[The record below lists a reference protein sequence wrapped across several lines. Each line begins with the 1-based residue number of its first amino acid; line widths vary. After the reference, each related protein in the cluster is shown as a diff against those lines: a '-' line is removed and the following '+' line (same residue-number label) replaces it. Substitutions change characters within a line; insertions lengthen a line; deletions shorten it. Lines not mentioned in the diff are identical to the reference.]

1 MSSPI
6 QSEKNQGNQD
16 DHTAPVEGIRDRDN
30 LLHEVVSAMDREPDP
45 LFSMRGHSLNPL
57 LDAAQSLF
65 GLVIALRNTET
76 GNADKLY
83 RKVRDQITT
92 IGEEIRLAG
101 YDTTTQLTY
110 RYALCA
116 FIDEAVLSTAW
127 GGGSSWRDRSLP
139 SYHHNETWGGEKFF
153 TVLERMQMDPARYQE
168 VLEFKYMCLCLGFQ
182 GKYGAQPDTQEV
194 LNGLI
199 VKLHRI
205 LRQLRGP
212 APERLFDEPEHAV
225 SRGYRLPRLWPLWTP
240 WALAA
245 MVMTGVYL
253 YLSNRLEHSTE
264 QVLRSLDFILQL

>member
-1 MSSPI
+1 MNLPI
-6 QSEKNQGNQD
+6 QSEKNQASQD

-30 LLHEVVSAMDREPDP
+30 LLHEAVSKMDREPDP
-45 LFSMRGHSLNPL
+45 LFHMRGHSLNL
-57 LDAAQSLF
+57 LIDAAQPLF

-76 GNADKLY
+76 GDADQLY
-83 RKVRDQITT
+83 GKVRDQITT

-101 YDTTTQLTY
+101 YDATTQLTY

-127 GGGSSWRDRSLP
+127 GSESSWKDRSLL

-168 VLEFKYMCLCLGFQ
+168 VLEFKFMCLCLGFQ

-212 APERLFDEPEHAV
+212 APERLFDEPDPVV

-240 WALAA
+240 WAL
-245 MVMTGVYL
+245 
-253 YLSNRLEHSTE
+253 
-264 QVLRSLDFILQL
+264 SLIHI